1 MEWLECGR
9 LPAAGGGYHRD
20 TPTPNRPRVHESKP
34 NPVAQALPAGGA
46 AASTAPVAD
55 GRYAGFEL
63 CYRAPGAPQALAP
76 DTLAL
81 IRFGHG
87 DDGGAGDDARL
98 LRVGLDP
105 LAGSDCVELWRGTGP
120 VRCGRH
126 GEIRYADDG
135 RYQFA
140 AIEVDERE
148 HGGSIERAAEHAYR
162 SLWAFK
168 GVSDFPC
175 PLRIWNYFDA
185 INAGEGDEERYKL
198 FVRGRARALSEDSLG
213 QYPAATA
220 IGRRDGSPIVQVYW
234 LAARGAGLALE
245 NPRQVSA
252 YRYPRRYGPVA
263 PGFSRAMLAPDIG
276 LLISG
281 TASVVG
287 HASRHE
293 HDAALQLDECLAN
306 LEHVLKRGAEPAP
319 ALQTRFGPASALKM
333 YVRNEA
339 EAAHLT
345 GLLRAKLAPGTPLLV
360 LQGDVCRTELLVEIE
375 AVQPLR

>member
-1 MEWLECGR
+1 
-9 LPAAGGGYHRD
+9 
-20 TPTPNRPRVHESKP
+20 VHESKVT
-34 NPVAQALPAGGA
+34 PVALAE
-46 AASTAPVAD
+46 
-55 GRYAGFEL
+55 GRCAGFEL
-63 CYRAPGAPQALAP
+63 GYRAPGDPHALAP

-81 IRFGHG
+81 ISFGPGDGQVQDGGSG
-87 DDGGAGDDARL
+87 DDPRL
-98 LRVGLDP
+98 LRVGLTP
-105 LAGSDCVELWRGTGP
+105 LAGSDCVELWQGTGP

-140 AIEVDERE
+140 AIEVDERA
-148 HGGSIERAAEHAYR
+148 HGGSIELAAEHAYR

-168 GVSDFPC
+168 SVSDFPC

-185 INAGEGDEERYKL
+185 INAGEGDDERYKR
-198 FVRGRARALSEDSLG
+198 FVLGRARALSEDSLG

-220 IGRRDGSPIVQVYW
+220 IGRRDGVPVLQVYW
-234 LAARGAGLALE
+234 LAARSAGLALE

-263 PGFSRAMLAPDIG
+263 PGFSRAMLAPGIG

-287 HASRHE
+287 HASLHE
-293 HDAALQLDECLAN
+293 HDAGLQLDECLAN

-319 ALQTRFGPASALKM
+319 TLETRFGPASALKM
-333 YVRNEA
+333 YVRNAA
-339 EAAHLT
+339 EAARLT
-345 GLLRAKLAPGTPLLV
+345 GHLRERLAQGTPLLV
-360 LQGDVCRTELLVEIE
+360 LEGDVCREELLVEIE